1 MKLIKQLTLLKE
13 LNPQNKIRIF
23 NQIKRKIMK
32 DFKIKG
38 TELPTIPQGTEF
50 RVVDWCDGNELT
62 SWDKPDLISYG
73 SEQYRGDDWILAEK
87 ADYSGDRY
95 YMFKLKDVK
104 RLAAEQS
111 ELTELPKYWVVKRD
125 SNNPDWRK
133 VIDYLNNINS
143 GWNGEY
149 VIYYGFDG
157 SPGHGGTN
165 GWNHIES
172 FANNPTLLTIEQF
185 VKLTSKKQE
194 TKKEENMVKIKR
206 EQLLEIH
213 NIACSTWKSKIEQLA
228 IRSLFGTEIELTQ
241 AQVDEMFKAATSTQ
255 LPTLEKIFGK
265 QHKELDFRSEDIDL
279 EVDGLPV
286 FGDSNMSAA
295 DSFIGLPR
303 NEGTKDMFFLNPNY
317 TWELDGCELIVTRKS

>member
-38 TELPTIPQGTEF
+38 TKLQTIPVGTEY
-50 RVVDWCDGNELT
+50 RVVDWYDDNQFT
-62 SWDKPDLISYG
+62 SHEKINLVSYG
-73 SEQYRGDDWILAEK
+73 SRQYGGEDYIL
-87 ADYSGDRY
+87 ADYSNYDGDQF
-95 YMFKLKDVK
+95 YMFKLKDIE

-149 VIYYGFDG
+149 EIYYGFDG
-157 SPGHGGTN
+157 SSGHGGTN

-185 VKLTSKKQE
+185 VKLTTQKQE
-194 TKKEENMVKIKR
+194 TKKEETMVTIKR

-228 IRSLFGTEIELTQ
+228 II
-241 AQVDEMFKAATSTQ
+241 
-255 LPTLEKIFGK
+255 
-265 QHKELDFRSEDIDL
+265 
-279 EVDGLPV
+279 
-286 FGDSNMSAA
+286 
-295 DSFIGLPR
+295 
-303 NEGTKDMFFLNPNY
+303 
-317 TWELDGCELIVTRKS
+317 

>member
-1 MKLIKQLTLLKE
+1 LLKE

-38 TELPTIPQGTEF
+38 TELPIIPQGTEY
-50 RVVDWCDGNELT
+50 RVVNWYGDNQFT
-62 SWDKPDLISYG
+62 SHEKINFVSYG
-73 SEQYRGDDWILAEK
+73 SRQYGGEDYIL
-87 ADYSGDRY
+87 ADYSNYDGDQF

-104 RLAAEQS
+104 RLVAEQS

-149 VIYYGFDG
+149 ESYYGFDG
-157 SPGHGGTN
+157 SPFHSGTN
-165 GWNHIES
+165 GWDRIES

-228 IRSLFGTEIELTQ
+228 IKSLFGTEIELTQ
-241 AQVDEMFKAATSTQ
+241 VQVDEMFKAATSTQ
-255 LPTLEKIFGK
+255 VPTLEKIFGK
-265 QHKELDFRSEDIDL
+265 QLSELDFRSEDINL
-279 EVDGLPV
+279 KVDGLPV
-286 FGDSNMSAA
+286 FGRSDMTAA

-303 NEGTKDMFFLNPNY
+303 NESTKDMFFLNPHY
-317 TWELDGCELIVTRKS
+317 TWTLDGCELTVTRKS

>member
-1 MKLIKQLTLLKE
+1 
-13 LNPQNKIRIF
+13 
-23 NQIKRKIMK
+23 MK

-50 RVVDWCDGNELT
+50 RVVDWSDGNEFT

-73 SEQYRGDDWILAEK
+73 SEQYRGEVWILAEK
-87 ADYSGDRY
+87 TNYCYDRY
-95 YMFKLKDVK
+95 YMFKLKDIE

-111 ELTELPKYWVVKRD
+111 ELTELPQYWVVKCD
-125 SNNPDWRK
+125 TTNPDWKK
-133 VIDYLNNINS
+133 VINYLNENYHQCWDGDCDNH
-143 GWNGEY
+143 
-149 VIYYGFDG
+149 YYGFDG
-157 SPGHGGTN
+157 NSSHNGTDTWITLSNFHG
-165 GWNHIES
+165 
-172 FANNPTLLTIEQF
+172 NPYILTIEQF
-185 VKLTSKKQE
+185 IELTTQKQE
-194 TKKEENMVKIKR
+194 TKKEETMVTIKR

-228 IRSLFGTEIELTQ
+228 IKSLFGTEIELTQ

-265 QHKELDFRSEDIDL
+265 QHKELDFRSEDINL
-279 EVDGLPV
+279 KVDGLPV

-317 TWELDGCELIVTRKS
+317 TWKLDGCELIVTRKS